1 MKFITIQL
9 LVKAL
14 FTQPSIKMQVGIAS
28 VMGQFEK
35 GGTGV
40 PPVNH
45 PHDPQDCACHNQTDP
60 LPCFRERTATPLR
73 PFDLENLRARE
84 INARLQSVWP
94 WRCYN
99 QRTL

>member
-9 LVKAL
+9 LVRAL

-35 GGTGV
+35 GGPGV

-45 PHDPQDCACHNQTDP
+45 PQDCACDNQTDP

-73 PFDLENLRARE
+73 PFDLEICAPEKQMLDFSHSRRDDAIISARS
-84 INARLQSVWP
+84 NG
-94 WRCYN
+94 
-99 QRTL
+99 